1 MKDTERLVREL
12 IRNNSECEWLEMKE
26 NKDDPEMIA
35 KNISALS
42 NGAALADREHGY
54 MIWGIRDSDRK
65 PVGTDFDPLTKKKGN
80 QNLMLW
86 LRRAISPNIDFT
98 FDTADLE
105 EGRVVILTIGKATGN
120 PTEFNGKAYIRVNS
134 SSTPLDGIRQL
145 KRKLTDKLEGIVF
158 ETKIARYDLAAAD
171 VLNLLDHSSF
181 FRLKK
186 LPIPTGAEG
195 IIQAMVDEH
204 LIMKQDDGRYSITN
218 MGAILFANR
227 LSDFRDLSFRKI
239 RVIHYRGTAPTDTV
253 IKDTE
258 IDGGY
263 ASSMDEI
270 SRYVDAFLPSEER
283 IGRIYRE
290 TTHEYPPEAV
300 RELIANGILHQD
312 YGIEGMQMFVE
323 IFSDRIK
330 ISNPGV
336 PLLDPDSFINAV
348 PKERN
353 KMIANL
359 MHRLNL
365 CEKRGLGWDTIIRS
379 CEEYRLPAPDI
390 LVISDATVVT
400 LYKFRKFSGMSRQ
413 EKMRACYQH
422 ACLMYAAGKGMSN
435 ASLRE
440 RFGLDGTQMANMSRL
455 IRDSLDAKLIKS
467 ADVDSIVHYLNI
479 DTNSS

>member
-1 MKDTERLVREL
+1 
-12 IRNNSECEWLEMKE
+12 MKE
-26 NKDDPEMIA
+26 NQDEPEMIA

-54 MIWGIRDSDRK
+54 IIWGIRDSDRK
-65 PVGTDFDPLTKKKGN
+65 PVGTEFDPSTKKKGN
-80 QNLMLW
+80 QDLTLW

-98 FDTADLE
+98 FDTANLE
-105 EGRVVILTIGKATGN
+105 EGRVVVLTVGKAIGN
-120 PTEFNGKAYIRVNS
+120 PTEFNGRAYIRVNS
-134 SSTPLDGIRQL
+134 NTTPLDGIRQL
-145 KRKLTDKLEGIVF
+145 KKILTDKLEGIIF
-158 ETKIARYDLAAAD
+158 ETGIAKYDLSTAD
-171 VLNLLDHSSF
+171 ILNLLNHSSF

-186 LPIPTGAEG
+186 LPAPTSMEG
-195 IIQAMVDEH
+195 ILQAMEDES
-204 LIMKQDDGRYSITN
+204 LIVKQDDGGYSITN

-227 LSDFRDLSFRKI
+227 LSDFKDLSFRKI

-258 IDGGY
+258 MDGGY
-263 ASSMDEI
+263 ASSLDEVC
-270 SRYVDAFLPSEER
+270 RYIDAFLPSEEK
-283 IGRIYRE
+283 IGFIYRE

-300 RELIANGILHQD
+300 RELVANGILHQD

-336 PLLDPDSFINAV
+336 PLVDPASFINAV

-359 MHRLNL
+359 MHHLNL
-365 CEKRGLGWDTIIRS
+365 CEKRGLGWDTVVQS

-390 LVISDATVVT
+390 LVVSDATVVT
-400 LYKFRKFSGMSRQ
+400 LYKFKKFSDMDRT

-422 ACLMYAAGKGMSN
+422 ACLMYATGKKMTN

-440 RFGLDGTQMANMSRL
+440 RFGLGDDYVSQTSRL
-455 IRDSLDAKLIKS
+455 IR
-467 ADVDSIVHYLNI
+467 
-479 DTNSS
+479 